1 MGFYDPGV
9 PKLPCNSACF
19 DLKSIF
25 LGLWETCDTNSPF
38 HVRLKL
44 GSRSKDSFSKIPC
57 TNQIISKSK
66 LITEFHQIL
75 INIYSQLGA
84 TVNFFPVFPDSSS
97 TLGNPLYAS
106 RSPTTPPRWCSPLW
120 SINLGLQ
127 DMTSGQIQDCFTR
140 YSKEHPSKQMSPF
153 SLQNIFI
160 PISFTTVWAQKVKR
174 LWRKSCA
181 NQPISLST
189 NSPAKL
195 HTWCGGCDVQVVN
208 GKCAKSSS
216 GWEVVFKKANNVWQ
230 WPWYL
235 AKVD

>member
-75 INIYSQLGA
+75 INIYPQLGA

-97 TLGNPLYAS
+97 TLGNPLYAKVTNNS
-106 RSPTTPPRWCSPLW
+106 TEMVLSSLVHKPRSPGYDIWANTGLFYKIFQGT
-120 SINLGLQ
+120 SIKTDVSFL
-127 DMTSGQIQDCFTR
+127 TSEHLHSHIVYYCMS
-140 YSKEHPSKQMSPF
+140 SKSQA
-153 SLQNIFI
+153 
-160 PISFTTVWAQKVKR
+160 T
-174 LWRKSCA
+174 
-181 NQPISLST
+181 
-189 NSPAKL
+189 
-195 HTWCGGCDVQVVN
+195 
-208 GKCAKSSS
+208 
-216 GWEVVFKKANNVWQ
+216 
-230 WPWYL
+230 L
-235 AKVD
+235 AKELCQPTHISVYQLTSQAPHLMWRVWRPSGEWKVCQIIFRLGSSV